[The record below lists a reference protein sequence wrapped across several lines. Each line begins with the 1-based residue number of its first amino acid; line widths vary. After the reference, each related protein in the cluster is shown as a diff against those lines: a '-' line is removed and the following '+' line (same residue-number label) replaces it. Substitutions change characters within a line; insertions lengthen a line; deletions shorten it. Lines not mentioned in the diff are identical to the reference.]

1 MVRDLETRTSE
12 VEEEQ
17 KGKAKAEYGKY
28 LIKEF
33 SEKLTRDFGKGY
45 TITNLKNMRQFY
57 MIFPIGY
64 ALRDKLSWTHL
75 C

>member
-1 MVRDLETRTSE
+1 MSFLQYAPE
-12 VEEEQ
+12 
-17 KGKAKAEYGKY
+17 GKAKAEYGKF
-28 LIKEF
+28 LIKEL

-64 ALRDKLSWTHL
+64 AVCSQLEKSDKTLIGDALRH
-75 C
+75 